1 MCLANCSVWGFS
13 ENHEKSEVISDGR
26 TDGPT
31 DRRSELQSRVHATK
45 NNPQGKCGEDFRKIV
60 IEEIKGEG
68 MGVNGMSD
76 GVDGSEQQKQTGA
89 TPWLGKYEADSGY
102 PTEKLRE

>member
-1 MCLANCSVWGFS
+1 MNV
-13 ENHEKSEVISDGR
+13 
-26 TDGPT
+26 
-31 DRRSELQSRVHATK
+31 K

-89 TPWLGKYEADSGY
+89 TP
-102 PTEKLRE
+102 